1 MTRVN
6 CRTDK
11 SWGMKSGGR
20 FLLHKENPNLPDM
33 GSGIKRELVWEQR
46 LYRYQTG
53 TAGGSSLGRRLKQM
67 NIIYLLIFKLDEPDV
82 ILMLSH
88 FIKPLESR
96 LSPAVLGKVK
106 IFSSALFMSLSF
118 PICLSPSI
126 SQHHW
131 FHSLASRF
139 HNTAFT
145 RG

>member
-1 MTRVN
+1 
-6 CRTDK
+6 
-11 SWGMKSGGR
+11 MKSGGR

-33 GSGIKRELVWEQR
+33 GSGIKRELWEQR
-46 LYRYQTG
+46 LYRYLTG

-106 IFSSALFMSLSF
+106 IFFVCLIHESLLPHLLESLYF
-118 PICLSPSI
+118 PESLVSQFSI
-126 SQHHW
+126 TIS
-131 FHSLASRF
+131 
-139 HNTAFT
+139 
-145 RG
+145 

>member
-33 GSGIKRELVWEQR
+33 GSGIKRELWEQR
-46 LYRYQTG
+46 LYRYLTG
-53 TAGGSSLGRRLKQM
+53 TAGGSSLGRRLTQM

-106 IFSSALFMSLSF
+106 IFFVCLIHESLLPHLLESLYF
-118 PICLSPSI
+118 PASLVSQFSI
-126 SQHHW
+126 TIS
-131 FHSLASRF
+131 
-139 HNTAFT
+139 
-145 RG
+145 

>member
-33 GSGIKRELVWEQR
+33 GSGIKRELWEQR
-46 LYRYQTG
+46 LYRYLTG
-53 TAGGSSLGRRLKQM
+53 TAGRSSLGRRLKQM

-106 IFSSALFMSLSF
+106 IFFVCLIHESLLPHLLESLYF
-118 PICLSPSI
+118 PASLVSQFSI
-126 SQHHW
+126 TIS
-131 FHSLASRF
+131 
-139 HNTAFT
+139 
-145 RG
+145 

>member
-1 MTRVN
+1 
-6 CRTDK
+6 
-11 SWGMKSGGR
+11 MKSGGR

-33 GSGIKRELVWEQR
+33 GSGIKRELWEQR
-46 LYRYQTG
+46 LYRYLTG

-106 IFSSALFMSLSF
+106 IFFVCLIHESLLPHLLESLYF
-118 PICLSPSI
+118 PASLVSQFSI
-126 SQHHW
+126 TIS
-131 FHSLASRF
+131 
-139 HNTAFT
+139 
-145 RG
+145 